1 MKRSFREWLI
11 RVIILMVGLTIAHLG
26 VTLFLLTDLGSDP
39 FNVLIQGLFRSLF
52 SLTEWAFLSHGRVH
66 IAVSLL
72 IILILLLTDR
82 SYIKIGTV
90 LCMVCGGP
98 IIDFFTL
105 LLTPLFAGI
114 SSLPLRILILALGCA
129 ILAYGMTIVIKSD
142 AGTGPNDL
150 VAIVISDKLKK
161 KFSIVRIIVDVC
173 FVAAGWLLGGTF
185 GIGTII
191 CAALVGPVAGFF
203 LPFNQKIIERI
214 LHALPESEKQG
225 PESS

>member
-1 MKRSFREWLI
+1 MKRSLREWLI
-11 RVIILMVGLTIAHLG
+11 RVVILMIGLTIAHLG
-26 VTLFLLTDLGSDP
+26 VTLFLLTELGSDP

-52 SLTEWAFLSHGRVH
+52 SLTGWAILTHGRVH

-72 IILILLLTDR
+72 IILALLLTDR
-82 SYIKIGTV
+82 GYIKIGTL

-105 LLTPLFAGI
+105 LLAPLFENLSA
-114 SSLPLRILILALGCA
+114 LPVRILSLAAGCV

-150 VAIVISDKLKK
+150 VAIVISDKLHR

-173 FVAAGWLLGGTF
+173 FVAAGWAMGGTV
-185 GIGTII
+185 GLGTVI
-191 CAALVGPVAGFF
+191 CAALVGPVAGIF
-203 LPFNQKIIERI
+203 LPRNEKIINKIMRS
-214 LHALPESEKQG
+214 AVNG
-225 PESS
+225 

>member
-1 MKRSFREWLI
+1 MKHSLREWLI
-11 RVIILMVGLTIAHLG
+11 RILILMIGLTIAHLG
-26 VTLFLLTDLGSDP
+26 VTLFLLAELGSDP
-39 FNVLIQGLFRSLF
+39 FNVLIQGLFRTLS
-52 SLTEWAFLSHGRVH
+52 SLTERSFLTHGRVH

-105 LLTPLFAGI
+105 LLTPLFEKIG
-114 SSLPLRILILALGCA
+114 SLPLRILVLAVGCV

-150 VAIVISDKLKK
+150 VAIVISDKLHR
-161 KFSIVRIIVDVC
+161 KFSVVRIVVDVC
-173 FVAAGWLLGGTF
+173 FVIVGWLLGGTF

-203 LPFNQKIIERI
+203 LPHNQRIIERI
-214 LHALPESEKQG
+214 LHSVLSK
-225 PESS
+225 

>member
-26 VTLFLLTDLGSDP
+26 VTLFLLTELGSDP

-52 SLTEWAFLSHGRVH
+52 SLSGWSFLSHGRVH

-82 SYIKIGTV
+82 SYVKIGTV
-90 LCMVCGGP
+90 LCMICGGP

-105 LLTPLFAGI
+105 LLTPLFDKI
-114 SSLPLRILILALGCA
+114 SALPLRILILAIGCV

-150 VAIVISDKLKK
+150 VAIVISDKLHR
-161 KFSIVRIIVDVC
+161 KFSIVRIIADVC
-173 FVAAGWLLGGTF
+173 FVAVGWLLGGTF

-203 LPFNQKIIERI
+203 LPLNQRIIERV
-214 LHALPESEKQG
+214 LQSLRRSEG
-225 PESS
+225 